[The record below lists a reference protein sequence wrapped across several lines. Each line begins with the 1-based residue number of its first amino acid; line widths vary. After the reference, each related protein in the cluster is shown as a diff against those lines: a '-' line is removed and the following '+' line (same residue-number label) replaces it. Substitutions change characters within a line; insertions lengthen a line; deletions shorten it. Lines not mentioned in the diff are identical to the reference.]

1 MSFALVQMRQT
12 GDKESKVGGMVI
24 LDAEVVNHQDKGNW
38 AGGVAEKTGGKGLVE
53 IERLKERDKA
63 EIGQLTCLFEAV
75 HRFLNT
81 ENDVRLSSFVLFNEG
96 EKKEARQD
104 FGGKK
109 ISIDFNEL
117 GLREGRLKIE
127 VGQIDRAKVGIR
139 GDNRVEQNVHTG
151 KRSNK
156 SGGRDR
162 RLETVAAGGASH
174 APVDVRVVGTGGA
187 G

>member
-1 MSFALVQMRQT
+1 VRQT

-81 ENDVRLSSFVLFNEG
+81 ENDVRLSSFVLNKG

-117 GLREGRLKIE
+117 GFREGRLKIE
-127 VGQIDRAKVGIR
+127 VGQVNGAKVGIR
-139 GDNRVEQNVHTG
+139 GDNRVEQDVHTG
-151 KRSNK
+151 ERSNK
-156 SGGRDR
+156 S
-162 RLETVAAGGASH
+162 
-174 APVDVRVVGTGGA
+174 
-187 G
+187 